1 MSCHISARFGDDVLT
16 RSNAAPCTERQSS
29 IKDDGG
35 VSNTL
40 VRGVCYFTN
49 TLNNLGSHAQVFRL
63 CTHWMGD
70 TPCSRKQAR
79 DRRQGPRFLLMPQR
93 TT

>member
-1 MSCHISARFGDDVLT
+1 MGCLVTSLRGLEMMYLQGLMQRPVQ
-16 RSNAAPCTERQSS
+16 RQSS

-70 TPCSRKQAR
+70 TPCS
-79 DRRQGPRFLLMPQR
+79 
-93 TT
+93 

>member
-1 MSCHISARFGDDVLT
+1 MGCLVTSLRGLEMMYLQGLMQRPVQ
-16 RSNAAPCTERQSS
+16 RQSS
-29 IKDDGG
+29 IKDDGW

-70 TPCSRKQAR
+70 TPCS
-79 DRRQGPRFLLMPQR
+79 
-93 TT
+93 